1 MFCALW
7 LILESPSCLLFSF
20 LWKDAKYVSSE
31 LEEANHAVFSQSWMK
46 EQLRSVERCIS
57 QKKWKK
63 KKKKK
68 RIFKW
73 TIGFFVLSMS
83 LVNY

>member
-7 LILESPSCLLFSF
+7 LILESQSCLLFSF

-31 LEEANHAVFSQSWMK
+31 LEEANHAMFSQSWMK

-57 QKKWKK
+57 QKSGKK
-63 KKKKK
+63 KADNFQVDH
-68 RIFKW
+68 R
-73 TIGFFVLSMS
+73 GFFVLSMS